1 MAVLFLA
8 EVERITKAKIWTF
21 HHLVVKFH
29 HLVVKF
35 HHLVV
40 RRHDSMTAIRH
51 DGLTA

>member
-29 HLVVKF
+29 HLVV
-35 HHLVV
+35 